1 MATKKILKNSKSN
14 KVEKVVSG
22 QKTVLANNKHFLA
35 IMVLFVGFSLY
46 AITSFVSSNND
57 YIKKV
62 FTDVS
67 QSGEEI
73 IVAEEPEM
81 PRENPFSDL
90 FQNHENYEAVI
101 AMYYEGIVSGYSDGT
116 FKPDKKVNR
125 AEFSK
130 MLVEAADLDYASL
143 PSVEMSNCFKDVK
156 DLPGDWFA
164 PSVCASKYKGWVGGY
179 GDGNFAPNKNI
190 NKAEGL
196 KIVLNA
202 FGFEVPGNSA
212 VTAMPYIDVNP
223 GDWFVGVAQ
232 AAKDNDLIKE
242 SDGFV
247 AGWELTRA
255 DVSQVIHNAMT
266 AKGFFK

>member
-62 FTDVS
+62 FTDVT
-67 QSGEEI
+67 QSGEEV

-90 FQNHENYEAVI
+90 FPNHENYDSVI
-101 AMYYEGIVSGYSDGT
+101 ALYYEGIVSGYFDGT

-125 AEFSK
+125 AEFAK
-130 MLVEAADLDYASL
+130 MLVEASDTDYAGL
-143 PSVEMSNCFKDVK
+143 PSAEMSNCFKDVK

-179 GDGNFAPNKNI
+179 GDGVFAPNRNI

-196 KIVLNA
+196 KIVLKA
-202 FGFEVPGNSA
+202 FNFKVPDNSTIT
-212 VTAMPYIDVNP
+212 VMPYADVSSS
-223 GDWFVGVAQ
+223 DWFVGVAQ
-232 AAKDNDLIKE
+232 AARDNGLIKD
-242 SDGFV
+242 SPNFV

-255 DVSQVIHNAMT
+255 DVSQVIYNAMFK
-266 AKGFFK
+266 KGLFK

>member
-1 MATKKILKNSKSN
+1 MATKKSPKILKSN
-14 KVEKVVSG
+14 KIE
-22 QKTVLANNKHFLA
+22 KTVLANNKHFLA

-46 AITSFVSSNND
+46 AITSFVGSNND
-57 YIKKV
+57 YINKI
-62 FTDVS
+62 FTDVTR
-67 QSGEEI
+67 SGDEI
-73 IVAEEPEM
+73 EVSEEPQM

-90 FQNHENYEAVI
+90 FQNHEGYEAVI

-143 PSVEMSNCFKDVK
+143 PSAEMSNCFKDVK
-156 DLPGDWFA
+156 DLPDDWFA
-164 PSVCASKYKGWVGGY
+164 PSVCASKYQGWVGGY

-202 FGFEVPGNSA
+202 FGFEVPENST
-212 VTAMPYIDVNP
+212 VTVMPYSDVNS

-232 AAKDNDLIKE
+232 AAKSNYLIKE
-242 SDGFV
+242 SDNFV

-255 DVSQVIHNAMT
+255 DVAQVIHSAMT
-266 AKGFFK
+266 TKGFLQ